1 MDIIMTVVILLVA
14 VLLILVILIQNSKG
28 GGISSNIGVSNQL
41 FGARKETELIE
52 KRTWQ
57 LMGLLA
63 VLCISS
69 GFFFSYEVKTDVP
82 QARKPLTTLDNQMP
96 AMPAPESPSVPA
108 AQPE

>member
-1 MDIIMTVVILLVA
+1 MDIIMTIVILLVA

-96 AMPAPESPSVPA
+96 APESPSVPA